1 MKTKTLFSAVTLAA
15 MVAASFS
22 TIAHADSGP
31 RGGDRMGQMFVFEDV
46 DANADGKVTKDEI
59 AAYHA
64 AKVAGMDTDKDG
76 NLSEAELIAGQKQG
90 QAERQA
96 NREAKMAKRMIEQRD
111 ANKDGV
117 LSLDEM
123 APKDGRGDKMF
134 DRADADGDGA
144 ISKAEADAAQ
154 EKMGKR
160 GGDRGGDRDGERRG
174 KGDGKH
180 KPKHMQN
187 DCDKG

>member
-1 MKTKTLFSAVTLAA
+1 MKTTTLFSAVTLAA

-22 TIAHADSGP
+22 TIANAESGQ

-46 DANADGKVTKDEI
+46 DANSDGNVTKDEI

-64 AKVAGMDTDKDG
+64 AKVTAMDTDKDG
-76 NLSEAELIAGQKQG
+76 TLSEAELIAAQEQRR
-90 QAERQA
+90 AERQS
-96 NREAKMAKRMIEQRD
+96 NREAKMVARMMENRD

-123 APKDGRGDKMF
+123 APAAGRGDKMF
-134 DRADADGDGA
+134 ARADADGDGA
-144 ISKAEADAAQ
+144 ISKAEADVLKD
-154 EKMGKR
+154 KMAKR
-160 GGDRGGDRDGERRG
+160 MGDRDGEHRG
-174 KGDGKH
+174 KGKNKH
-180 KPKHMQN
+180 G